1 MARYGHLRFD
11 DAPPDLAAIARMGY
25 GRRASSLSASVADD
39 NSPIRELTSRPF
51 ASKNSVMTNGYVPYR
66 TDPL

>member
-1 MARYGHLRFD
+1 MARYGELRFN
-11 DAPPDLAAIARMGY
+11 DAPADLAAIAHMGY

-39 NSPIRELTSRPF
+39 NSPIRELTSRLF
-51 ASKNSVMTNGYVPYR
+51 ALKNSAMTNGYVPYR

>member
-1 MARYGHLRFD
+1 MARYGELRFN
-11 DAPPDLAAIARMGY
+11 DAPADLAAIAPIGQ
-25 GRRASSLSASVADD
+25 GRRPSSLLASSADD
-39 NSPIRELTSRPF
+39 SSPIRELTSRLF